1 MSMNKKSLHQ
11 AYLLWWKEYRLKHK
25 QELREYHRA
34 YYKKRRL
41 EIKLKAEQEKG
52 EVKIKRK

>member
-1 MSMNKKSLHQ
+1 MNKKSLHQ